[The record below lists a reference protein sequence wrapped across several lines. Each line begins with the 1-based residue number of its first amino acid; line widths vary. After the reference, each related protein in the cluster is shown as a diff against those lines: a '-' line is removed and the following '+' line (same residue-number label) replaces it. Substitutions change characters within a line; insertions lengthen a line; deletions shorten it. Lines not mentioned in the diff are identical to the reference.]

1 MNSAHIHLIINHIPL
16 LTIPMAL
23 VFLVYALYRNDTG
36 LKRFSLLVLVATAAT
51 VLPVYLTGEPAE
63 KVIEHLPGVTEQ
75 AIEAHEEAA
84 EFSLIVTLVGGA
96 LAAATLVFANNE
108 KLKRLLPTAVVLT
121 CVVATGSLGY
131 TANLGGKIRHQEAS
145 DSTFKKSVEA
155 SKADSN
161 EKLESG
167 DHDND

>member
-1 MNSAHIHLIINHIPL
+1 MNLAHIHLVINHIPL
-16 LTIPMAL
+16 LTIPVAL
-23 VFLVYALYRNDTG
+23 VFLVYALYRNDTS
-36 LKRFSLLVLVATAAT
+36 LKRFSLLVLVATAVS

-84 EFSLIVTLVGGA
+84 EFSLVVTLISGA
-96 LAAATLVFANNE
+96 LAGAALIFANNE
-108 KLKRLLPTAVVLT
+108 KLKRLMPVSVLVAATVAV
-121 CVVATGSLGY
+121 GSLGY

-145 DSTFKKSVEA
+145 DATFKKSVEA
-155 SKADSN
+155 PNTEANGKN
-161 EKLESG
+161 ESG